1 MFYDQG
7 EKRLTG
13 TETALLS
20 YLVDRSPDII
30 SREELYREVWEHSVS
45 LQTRTLDLA
54 VLRLRKK
61 IEADPKDPVH
71 ILNVYGKGYCFVP
84 SGGQTGSFRPV
95 ASTKPHSNLELEGN
109 VFVGRKDELKQLDEL
124 VSGGSRLTTI
134 LGPGGTGKTRLA
146 RHWASGQL
154 GAGSIGGVFFCDITE
169 ARDLPCLLRIV
180 TTVLGLEVTGRA
192 EDSSQLVREI
202 REELQKL
209 SKPLVIFDNAEQVVA
224 ELRLMLQV
232 LMGEESESLFIVTS
246 QVALGL
252 PSEQRF
258 PLGPLPAPS
267 QDSSELKHC
276 PSIELFVE
284 RARLIRP
291 DFELTKDNQAI
302 IASIVT
308 ELDCLPLAIELAA
321 ARVGMM
327 TPATIRK
334 RLDERFRLLRQTHT
348 DGSGKHHTLEAALRW
363 SWDLLGEDEQ
373 SALAQCAV
381 FRGGFDWEAAEA
393 VIEVMPGGGSP
404 WPVDLIAAL
413 VEHSLVIVR
422 QDHAQ
427 KNRLSLLTSVSAFA
441 AQKLKERDKD
451 REQGAE
457 RRHALHYAGLRQ
469 AKRSINYVPE
479 GALAQLDREVENV
492 RAALERSLKEVWD
505 DTAVDCCWSLM
516 ATLWQHGLLVDS
528 IDAGR
533 SILSLELPPE
543 RRLEV
548 LLNLGWLASNGG
560 RFEEAEQAYLEAEP
574 LAANIGDLTEHGRAT
589 HGLGTLQNRLGKY
602 SDAIRNFTEAV
613 RIAEGL
619 GLARNASVSLTG
631 LGNAYLELGQ
641 WDEARESYERSI
653 HLVQGGRDKIT
664 EAGSLFNLGRLLHR
678 QEDRS
683 GAKKLYLRAKRM
695 LGQPSDQV
703 VLFTSILGQLGL
715 LEAELDHFPSASQ
728 YIDEARAI
736 LSATDYRP
744 ALIELICLE
753 SQVAHLRGEP
763 ASAAALFL
771 EAEDMLQSLRLANG
785 GGIQR
790 RVDELRELINLP
802 AP

>member
-1 MFYDQG
+1 MELVLECCRVDLTTRKVFYDQG

-109 VFVGRKDELKQLDEL
+109 VFVGREDELKQLDEL

-209 SKPLVIFDNAEQVVA
+209 SKPLVIFDNAEQVAA

-232 LMGEESESLFIVTS
+232 LMGEESESLFVVTS

-258 PLGPLPAPS
+258 PLDPLPAPS

-291 DFELTKDNQAI
+291 DFELTEDNQAI

-327 TPATIRK
+327 TPATIHK

-348 DGSGKHHTLEAALRW
+348 DGSGKHQTLEAALRW

-373 SALAQCAV
+373 STLAQCAV

-393 VIEVMPGGGSP
+393 VVEVMPGGGSP
-404 WPVDLIAAL
+404 WAVDLIAAL

-422 QDHAQ
+422 HDHAAIAHT
-427 KNRLSLLTSVSAFA
+427 LTQHAFQDRPRHRDRRTAGIERAQGEMA
-441 AQKLKERDKD
+441 AHDDVGPAHRDELFER
-451 REQGAE
+451 
-457 RRHALHYAGLRQ
+457 
-469 AKRSINYVPE
+469 
-479 GALAQLDREVENV
+479 
-492 RAALERSLKEVWD
+492 
-505 DTAVDCCWSLM
+505 
-516 ATLWQHGLLVDS
+516 
-528 IDAGR
+528 
-533 SILSLELPPE
+533 
-543 RRLEV
+543 
-548 LLNLGWLASNGG
+548 
-560 RFEEAEQAYLEAEP
+560 
-574 LAANIGDLTEHGRAT
+574 
-589 HGLGTLQNRLGKY
+589 
-602 SDAIRNFTEAV
+602 
-613 RIAEGL
+613 
-619 GLARNASVSLTG
+619 
-631 LGNAYLELGQ
+631 
-641 WDEARESYERSI
+641 
-653 HLVQGGRDKIT
+653 
-664 EAGSLFNLGRLLHR
+664 
-678 QEDRS
+678 
-683 GAKKLYLRAKRM
+683 
-695 LGQPSDQV
+695 
-703 VLFTSILGQLGL
+703 GQLGL
-715 LEAELDHFPSASQ
+715 APGLRNIDKPIMAVAARPAMAGEMLDGTHSTGGLVGLDEGAGIGGDRAAIRTVGAAMAADHGIVRIVRVGDRREIHVEACCAEFRRAHRIEFTRLVRRAVLGHLHGARDVGIAQIAGQALHQPALLVDRHPGGRIDLAEAPGRAFGPFARADIVAQEEHPADAPVSEMVGDHVGALRFRTRPDKAEQQQGRQGERQRSRRRRELD
-728 YIDEARAI
+728 DGTRALL
-736 LSATDYRP
+736 LSHGA
-744 ALIELICLE
+744 
-753 SQVAHLRGEP
+753 V
-763 ASAAALFL
+763 
-771 EAEDMLQSLRLANG
+771 
-785 GGIQR
+785 
-790 RVDELRELINLP
+790 LP
-802 AP
+802 G